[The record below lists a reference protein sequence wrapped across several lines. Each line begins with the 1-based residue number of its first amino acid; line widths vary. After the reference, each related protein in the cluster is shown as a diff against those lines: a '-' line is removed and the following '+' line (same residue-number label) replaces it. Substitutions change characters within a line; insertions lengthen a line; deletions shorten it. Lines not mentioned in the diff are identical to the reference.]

1 MHASRAVVLSLLLA
15 MHDMMPPLCPCMHA
29 RPPTSTWTDRDVSAY
44 MAMSSRIRCGCHMQV
59 ALDQLQSTGRST
71 SHLSFSSVHAALP
84 YSCLIFLT
92 PKHGQ
97 RVEVKKSG

>member
-44 MAMSSRIRCGCHMQV
+44 MAIYVVSYT
-59 ALDQLQSTGRST
+59 LW
-71 SHLSFSSVHAALP
+71 LP
-84 YSCLIFLT
+84 YAGGARPIAKYGSID
-92 PKHGQ
+92 
-97 RVEVKKSG
+97 